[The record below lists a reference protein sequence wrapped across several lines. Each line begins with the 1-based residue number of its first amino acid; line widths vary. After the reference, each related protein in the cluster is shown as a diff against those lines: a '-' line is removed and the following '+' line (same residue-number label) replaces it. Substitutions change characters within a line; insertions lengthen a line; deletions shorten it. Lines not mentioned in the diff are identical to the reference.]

1 MRLALFQCPPLP
13 NDVTGNL
20 RRLEQA
26 AHQAAEQGADLL
38 VCPEM
43 FASGYNI
50 GAARVA
56 ALAEPADGATA
67 DAVALLAREIGI
79 GILYGYP
86 ERGEDGAI
94 YNSVQLIDRTGSQRA
109 NYRKTHLYGELDRS
123 QFSASDQPP
132 AVFELDGW
140 RIGLL
145 ICFDVEFPETVRSL
159 AAAGADL
166 VLVPTANMRPYEFVA
181 EVVVRARA
189 YENQVFLA
197 YANFHGKEG
206 GIDYCGLSSIVAPDG
221 EVLALGSQP
230 EQLLVAD
237 LDRARVERTREAFR
251 YLDLLRPELYRR
263 PQ

>member
-1 MRLALFQCPPLP
+1 MRLALYQCPPGP

-26 AHQAAEQGADLL
+26 AQEAAQQGADLL

-43 FASGYNI
+43 FTSGYNI
-50 GAARVA
+50 GAERVA
-56 ALAEPADGATA
+56 ALAEPTDGATA

-86 ERGEDGAI
+86 ERAANGAI
-94 YNSVQLIDRTGSQRA
+94 YNSVQLIDRHGQHHA

-123 QFSASDQPP
+123 QFSASDTAP

-145 ICFDVEFPETVRSL
+145 ICFDVEFPEAVRSL
-159 AAAGADL
+159 ALAGADL

-181 EVVVRARA
+181 NVVVPCRA

-197 YANFHGKEG
+197 YANFDGKEG
-206 GIDYCGLSSIVAPDG
+206 ELDYCGLSCIVAPDG
-221 EVLALGSQP
+221 EVLARADQP
-230 EQLLVAD
+230 EQVLFAE
-237 LDRARVERTREAFR
+237 LDRERLARTREAFSYVGLR
-251 YLDLLRPELYRR
+251 RPELYR
-263 PQ
+263 P